1 MAKNRMDFIKENEME
16 TVQGRDT
23 FLSLAKQIQSE
34 YILSWKHQKPKKTS
48 GKFV

>member
-23 FLSLAKQIQSE
+23 FLSLAKQIQTNISCHG
-34 YILSWKHQKPKKTS
+34 STRSPKKT
-48 GKFV
+48 